1 MGDELKED
9 GYLNV
14 DADSTHIFYH
24 PNLNVILVFTK
35 TGDVKVIDVNSGVI
49 LQSCPLAAD
58 GEKISGRY
66 LPKQDKILLWNERNL
81 GIRGDYNGV
90 LLLDTILQTPVKQS
104 DDIVRLELL
113 YSEAMLFLQC
123 IQSLEEN
130 GLENTADVSNELMK
144 KIMEAQLHAKKGI
157 KAQKWNIICLELPHS
172 SLKMVANNVLYQLKR
187 LDRHI
192 PALAIASAINERLTD
207 LLIGSRLLDSLTG
220 GNAQRSLMF
229 SEAARRQTFEQ
240 WPHMDYKWAL
250 PDQMAQA
257 GFYHQP
263 GESGDDRA
271 MCFTCSVCLVCWEKT
286 DEPWSEHER
295 HSPTCPFVKGEYT
308 QNVPLS
314 VTYATSPAIAT
325 NGFSIVSRGDDR
337 NLMCTG
343 CVGGEVTV
351 WNIERNLKKILTFRV
366 GTEENLLKA
375 HSVYVLQKFAKI
387 DMELNAIGTYYATNV
402 VVPPPSVPS
411 SSGTLMID
419 NFPKKKPPGMRNKMI
434 GTKICCGIVAKG
446 SEMSASDARGTEM
459 AMNIENQAKSS
470 EYGIEIPS
478 NCMELDENEEDDE
491 ELFLVIYDIVDGNRE
506 TMSSGDKA
514 PPEEPIILDTLQTH
528 GQGQDGGAMKKSS
541 LKSIELPERSDE
553 DAVKMFTDMATADD
567 LDNIPEGKDKID
579 PMEDDFFLETS
590 LLPANYKSKITVNG
604 TIDFGASPPAKS
616 IVKMPTKSHKDDINC
631 VPIQCISLKSLA
643 SDSYRIAD
651 IIPSH
656 DEKFLLVVLRQ
667 QMTREI
673 PKNPDKI
680 ITPDTEAPTSD
691 VGECEKMEIGEEDT
705 VGKEGDDKSQN
716 FCQVENMTQLILFKI
731 QEDGFLNETPHCV
744 RHLFEDATP
753 LEICMLP
760 GYEMERKASS
770 QETKDGVF
778 VMTCMDGTL
787 KLLALSTLRTIS
799 EASIDGVKFIS
810 ATYCK
815 SLERMCGCT
824 EKGSLHFYSF
834 YDMEADSGD
843 EHEEHNT
850 TFIVSD
856 SSLSDDSVVSDVSG
870 VTHKRTASSG
880 STAPSTSTAGYSASH
895 QSDSSTNLIAHKSEL
910 SVNDLKL
917 AYALTEFD
925 EMLTPYT
932 AEVPVC
938 WSELV
943 QAQKVR
949 RHPQHLK
956 PGDDTHLT
964 KTWRLH
970 NDATTWDEHLIE
982 LCLPKQA
989 SLGHIDFKFNL
1000 YQQCSNPPAIQ
1011 ITLLKQFSSGFGYRM
1026 KAPATNVG
1034 NAPVDENIEFNL
1046 NSSENPVLSVEY
1058 LQTHNAEILAG
1069 PIELSSCMDLS
1080 EQSGTVTLTSP
1091 KLFRTK
1097 GRNYLIH
1104 IKTMNDPSKDSQGK
1118 TRVPVRKKGILRYLS
1133 FANHE
1138 TRCKSKKVPN
1148 ETSYSF
1154 SQEKSSKKSDK
1165 NSFYIGCDWLHEISI
1180 TVRSTNPMCRMVS
1193 ERSQR
1198 SAMLESNGFLVNLL
1212 KTACDPTVAMT
1223 QNISLDIILWIVSIR
1238 MARYRSPR
1246 NTESTFPDVH
1256 SLQKDCIKIM
1266 EMHLSEFIKSC
1277 ILYGNRSVAHK
1288 CVKIILVALEGA
1300 HNMKYKKAPNSSFEE
1315 ALKNG
1320 ILECFPHITSIK
1332 YAGALRWFTLMIC
1345 GTSNLESYNSIASE
1359 CLRLLLSVSKEMSN
1373 RFNAYSSLL
1382 RSRFGLYGMPF
1393 ELELFDA
1400 DLPTSAKYAALP
1412 TTFASIVKS
1421 ATSQNPSQGV
1431 DLKNFFTSDGSELK
1445 MLPFH
1450 MRKRGIGNQLKGLL
1464 EVETLHYTCIAASE
1478 ATRLENMDSISAA
1491 QATFETPTV
1500 SNSVEQ
1506 IPNDTSKSKEAN
1518 GAKLENGIDES
1529 LVVVKNN
1536 LVDKIFYSALKKH
1549 KVKEPTQKMYADVMA
1564 SVSGVQSKDQT
1575 IDPLKS
1581 MKDMKR
1587 LVKILKIDM
1596 GSDFG
1601 GMDVEADSQYPDT
1614 RTKIKALGEKMQ
1626 QYMDETEESSNILPW
1641 HKLLSLPPKQ
1651 MIVIDRMHSGARR
1664 YVILDFGM
1672 PIMLTDLVIPAC
1684 EDLASLFIDIWCFE
1698 EESDSIRLAVSADIG
1713 SKTLVLSD
1721 LQPPPVFRY
1730 MKITITGR
1738 YGMSATRC
1746 KIPIGT
1752 FFGHAIVME
1761 SESYADP
1768 LSKYLKTKTS
1778 NLPAQLKILHSLFED
1793 VHCRYSLAS
1802 SKLMELLDPLLSS
1815 DASNM
1820 SHMQAYLYRMKES
1833 DDSLADHSKIINIYD
1848 DCISFQHQL
1857 NVIKNVIAR
1866 LEGALEENPTN
1877 PRDAPRL
1884 TMGDI
1889 CTDKLRVLSECL
1901 IEALLH
1907 FVVEFGTLNTS
1918 AMAVAF
1924 NQNACETIFNNLVI
1938 CSDTHMQLATCSFL
1952 VKMCCFEPWWGDF
1965 IANIFTVWYSSQNSK
1980 IFPQDRVFFLLT
1992 YLGRKSITMGSCRVT
2007 VIDAVLKTL
2016 AKFLAPLSTNYRMEF
2031 SAEDQEQDGRND
2043 FCHWASTD
2051 LQLIGWLLLFLS
2063 VCLDDCGD
2071 KKDQSSARWD
2081 FMSSEVDM
2089 SRAKSQGSSSTRLFT
2104 RSFKKRLY
2112 QNKIPCC
2119 TYSNDS
2125 QFSIASMTSMAQ
2137 SPFAMHGQLMP
2148 TFDVPQKQDST
2159 YKDIFLKKTMQGKT
2173 FPAYLIDASA
2183 KVKFK
2188 MSKAT
2193 TTAAAAASSSAP
2205 ASSTSSASQSAATPT
2220 PVTTPLPPVVTKES
2234 LVDGNESPFE
2244 RALRAIKPQNTII
2257 VIRGLIGL
2265 ILGMDFT
2272 CNMDLF
2278 LLACKI
2284 IARLVSSCRSTI
2296 QLSKII
2302 TAAQLQQLIRIA
2314 VWEDQQQPW
2323 AIHAITCLL
2332 QDILET
2338 DRNFKCD
2345 LEEGFSGGAQPM
2357 DLGTV
2362 DSGSMDDSSL
2372 DYVVDNEVMQ
2382 CVLAKIETMQQ
2393 QTSTANKDISY
2404 ADALKTKL
2412 PSLMECEDAE
2422 MEDLLD
2428 DIFDHGKNMMARKD
2442 NTSQNRT
2449 VFAVSYRSFFS
2460 RSVSC
2465 AMDARLEYGLESNIE
2480 ITLRRLS
2487 MAASLNLF
2495 ANWPPVAAD
2504 GELFESNVDLPA
2516 WPEHIVQAWSCP
2528 EYSQGYPTHIMLIL
2542 VFDNIFSDFHESWL
2556 NLEQILQMW
2565 LTLNGELGDKTP
2577 TGNFM
2582 AMEAPRIPFGRNAIQ
2597 GLLSALSWH
2606 PNIKLRAW
2614 CLGFQCLALACN
2626 TNNFDWL
2633 NAEYTLE
2640 DLTQTQYN
2648 RMGTF
2653 IVNNQNFEKMLL
2665 RFFSGSDMCS
2675 SVFDVSRCS
2684 GPTACK
2690 LLHELFKRLEVQTEK
2705 CNTKRKLKE
2714 TLLMVLQSLIQPN
2727 GAIANQQGPID
2738 AQNQLIK
2745 ELTSYQYEKTDL
2757 GIAMSIIESVSHLV
2771 YNNISNA
2778 ERMYCQKSMDNS
2790 KNYNTFGS
2798 IFATV
2803 LGPEN
2808 TAKAKTVS
2816 DNSLLVNLLKL
2827 STILVQTVLP
2837 RDGDESSGGSEPL
2850 SESFESQTDEI
2861 KAEQQ
2866 NNEQNRVKVP
2876 CVADTVL
2883 QHYPTMTRLLG
2894 SLSHCS
2900 SSSFAL
2906 LAASAMYSSV
2916 NPLDTNSAFGEP
2928 QTVADAVFQLL
2939 MLLSKK
2945 ASLPVLVVKPIY
2957 LFLNTTFHQ
2966 RALPKLQLS
2975 EPFLWF
2981 ILRVL
2986 DSPATVSIFT
2996 EMGGIKVLC
3005 HSLVRS
3011 NRTMINMQ
3019 PGLVSM
3025 IMQHLTPNI
3034 APSSSAAASVSN
3046 GTKKSSQA
3054 VKSVDGLINFAP
3066 FCSISSD
3073 ISTAQQADVLIQIP
3087 TPSHRR
3093 ARTAAWNYM
3102 FYPNESYV
3110 DLTITFPTAVL
3121 LYEIQLQ
3128 PHLLSLASCPYA
3140 VAVEITRDN
3149 AMPPIPI
3156 SQPMPTVGL
3165 TCIRLK
3171 LNQPEIATS
3180 IVLRLYRPR
3189 DSSNIGLTQ
3198 ISIYG
3203 TTTFSDASK
3212 AAMVG
3217 DQLMDEE
3224 NLAKSSLGWL
3234 RVLAR
3239 CFSVATYKN
3248 DETISNAVISAAANF
3263 PDFLEACC
3271 SLLNVAPQTSTIAL
3285 QNLETVLLK
3294 LGLFSKELG
3303 LRLINI
3309 LLKNTVPQCLKLCND
3324 SVSDLLYDLCV
3335 HEDDFTRDRVEAMVM
3350 WVQTLYDSIYEN
3362 LVHPTNPYSGFIKC
3376 LASILW
3382 TVHTRQ
3388 LAANLEALITKELF
3402 QSVYKWTLILDNGEP
3417 LKKAFDAMLCS
3428 ICCIRPEMFP
3438 LLLRRMNVLVPN
3450 LSTDLGACISDDRK
3464 DTGMTTDDTKQEES
3478 DTAEWY
3484 SHLMIEDISEL
3495 NLTKSQ
3501 LSTIAM
3507 ACQSTLAIHQ
3517 LLDSG
3522 LPRLLTSVILE
3533 FCHKISNIAAA
3544 AEEPADPTMAETTCL
3559 TDSAKVES
3567 TKMMDQ
3573 SRGKKYPMVSV
3584 ATCAEILNFFS
3595 EVCTEGSMRD
3605 WLGSYEGSVFW
3616 KPLLDILCNIRPLNA
3631 DGQIETN
3638 YSYLEDS
3645 MIKFLSKV
3653 TACHPKNQETLTV
3666 ILISVIR
3673 KPASAK
3679 TLKQSISGFTRRLV
3693 LQLLLESERILVS
3706 VHSDMSLHR
3715 REQSNAFISNHPSRR
3730 PNAHNLLF
3738 LMSTHTKCQEIL
3750 ESCIT
3755 VFSNILPNTQSGGD
3769 SKGSSAE
3776 QITPSTSHITVSGN
3790 GSASS
3795 NGGTS
3800 TGGQNSSSSGK
3811 YSSSKNDLFEMAL
3824 GQGLEVLSV
3833 AAGVTAKDKRLKDV
3847 RNQAAALKAKEL
3859 LPLLRLRNEE
3869 SMSTNQM
3876 TNCAQLMHASCPG
3889 VILTSDT
3896 TVSQILAML
3905 HSSGVSLSTPCISLN
3920 LVQGRKQ
3927 PDDISDDT
3935 LIKAS
3940 DFEPLPSPLQIFSSH
3955 GGLSLLAHYLPTVY
3969 PDTPKSNA
3977 VHQEKDKSPPAS
3989 EWVKVEANDDIY
4001 EDLDDGMAE
4010 QGSKLPAISSVPQH
4024 SLSAFGLFLRLPP
4037 YSDVL
4042 LRDKTRAQCLLRL
4055 VLGVTGDGEGNEIYS
4070 LSLASTLPTLPF
4082 EVFRQLLDSSPL
4094 TTDDGVLLRRMVIEV
4109 GAINL
4114 VLNCLS
4120 IFTHHTQHIV
4130 PNVVEAAV
4138 ASVVLPPSDVPLPAQ
4153 KASTPTGNAIG
4164 GEESLT
4170 SDDKSHVYWAKGTG
4184 FGTGSTQ
4191 QSWDVEQ
4198 ALLRQKNEEEH
4209 VTVLLQALSSYINPG
4224 DKFPQSSSDDPG
4236 AYHEVCEDTPE
4247 LPSIFFE
4254 LLQQSCL
4261 IPALCSYLGNDSVL
4275 DITRHIPLYR
4285 AILQLLRAIALSNQL
4300 VLLLQPQQNES
4311 GSTISIATLL
4321 SNMKSCVDTYA
4332 SRLKFNKKS
4341 NSKGRVFMSCVD
4353 EGDDE
4358 GLALLIPDI
4367 QDTTFL
4373 VLRATNADKHPTTA
4387 DDAGTIDRP
4396 ISRSLEQRYMEI
4408 MKKLQFDTYEMISE
4422 TENGYRFVVSYHFES
4437 NMRMSGDRYHPI
4449 RVKRLAQETVTL
4461 STSLPLSYSSSV
4473 FVRCDT
4479 DRLDVMKVLITG
4491 PADTPYANGC
4501 FEFDVFFPPDYP
4513 NSPMMI
4519 NLETTG
4525 RHTVRFNPNL
4535 YNDGKVCLSV
4545 LNTWHGRPE
4554 EKWNAQT
4561 SSFLQVL
4568 VSIQSLILVPEPYF
4582 NEPGFE
4588 RSRGT
4593 PSGTHSSREYNS
4605 NIYQACVRWAMLEQ
4619 IKNPNPCFKEVIHTH
4634 FWLKRNEICTQIEKW
4649 IEELSKPQYSER
4661 NGRNISFNSMVL
4673 RRQYRHLRE
4682 ELANLPTP
4690 EGLEDLECP
4699 FLATVPTSPKA
4710 SECGTQ
4716 TSSGGSSGCPCPSSG
4731 GGNTSPTP
4739 SQLPPLQA
4747 MDTAVSSDGTTISD
4761 LMDEDEN
4768 PGLG

>member
-1 MGDELKED
+1 MGDEQWLKED

-14 DADSTHIFYH
+14 DTDSTHIIYH
-24 PNLNVILVFTK
+24 PHLNVILVFTK
-35 TGDVKVIDVNSGVI
+35 AGDVKVIDVNSGVI
-49 LQSCPLAAD
+49 LQSCPLADD
-58 GEKISGRY
+58 GSKISGRY
-66 LPKQDKILLWNERNL
+66 LPRQDKILLWNERNIGL
-81 GIRGDYNGV
+81 RGDYNGV
-90 LLLDTILQTPVKQS
+90 MLLDTILQTPVKQS
-104 DDIVRLELL
+104 DDIVKIELL
-113 YSEAMLFLQC
+113 YSEAVLFLQC
-123 IQSLEEN
+123 IQNLEEN

-192 PALAIASAINERLTD
+192 PALAIASAVNERLTD

-220 GNAQRSLMF
+220 GNAQRCLMF

-337 NLMCTG
+337 NIMCTG
-343 CVGGEVTV
+343 DVSGELSV
-351 WNIERNLKKILTFRV
+351 WNIERNLKKILTFRMS
-366 GTEENLLKA
+366 TDESLIKS
-375 HSVYVLQKFAKI
+375 HSAYVLQKFSKI
-387 DMELNAIGTYYATNV
+387 TTELNAIGTFYATDQCGS
-402 VVPPPSVPS
+402 SVACGS
-411 SSGTLMID
+411 MMID
-419 NFPKKKPPGMRNKMI
+419 DNSTKKLPLGGRHKVI
-434 GTKICCGIVAKG
+434 GTKICCGVV
-446 SEMSASDARGTEM
+446 ARGTEISGNDAKCTEM

-478 NCMELDENEEDDE
+478 NCMELDENDEDDE
-491 ELFLVIYDIVDGNRE
+491 ELFLVLYDILDSSRE
-506 TMSSGDKA
+506 KPHEKLPP
-514 PPEEPIILDTLQTH
+514 PPEEPIILDSMQSD
-528 GQGQDGGAMKKSS
+528 QNEGATKKSS
-541 LKSIELPERSDE
+541 LKSIELPERSDG
-553 DAVKMFTDMATADD
+553 DSVKMYTDLSTGDD
-567 LDNIPEGKDKID
+567 LDNIPENKNKID
-579 PMEDDFFLETS
+579 PMEEEFLLEPS
-590 LLPANYKSKITVNG
+590 IFPDKFKVKSTGNG
-604 TIDFGASPPAKS
+604 TIDFGASPPAKNP
-616 IVKMPTKSHKDDINC
+616 IKIPPKSHKDEINC
-631 VPIQCISLKSLA
+631 VPVQCISLKSLA
-643 SDSYRIAD
+643 SDSYRISD

-656 DEKFLLVVLRQ
+656 DEKYLLVVLRQ
-667 QMTREI
+667 QMSRDS
-673 PKNPDKI
+673 PKETLIENEPVD
-680 ITPDTEAPTSD
+680 
-691 VGECEKMEIGEEDT
+691 EKMEIAEEDLPKSSSA
-705 VGKEGDDKSQN
+705 GKTQN
-716 FCQVENMTQLILFKI
+716 FCEVENMTQLILFKI
-731 QEDGFLNETPHCV
+731 QEDGLLNETPHCV

-760 GYEMERKASS
+760 GYETDRKTNS

-787 KLLALSTLRTIS
+787 RLLALSTLRTIS

-843 EHEEHNT
+843 EHDEHNT

-856 SSLSDDSVVSDVSG
+856 SSLSDVSVVSDISG
-870 VTHKRTASSG
+870 VTHAKKTTSSD
-880 STAPSTSTAGYSASH
+880 SNTLPSTSTGYSASH
-895 QSDSSTNLIAHKSEL
+895 PPSDSGTNLIAHKSEL
-910 SVNDLKL
+910 TVNDLKL

-964 KTWRLH
+964 RTWRLH

-982 LCLPKQA
+982 LCLPKQS

-1026 KAPATNVG
+1026 KAPPANVG

-1058 LQTHNAEILAG
+1058 LQSHNAEILAG

-1080 EQSGTVTLTSP
+1080 EQSGTVILTSP

-1118 TRVPVRKKGILRYLS
+1118 TRVPVKKKGILRYLS
-1133 FANHE
+1133 FQNHE
-1138 TRCKSKKVPN
+1138 TRSKSKKSSN
-1148 ETSYSF
+1148 ENFTF
-1154 SQEKSSKKSDK
+1154 VQDKSSKKSDK

-1180 TVRSTNPMCRMVS
+1180 TVRSTNPMCRMVN

-1198 SAMLESNGFLVNLL
+1198 SGMLESNGFLMNLL
-1212 KTACDPTVAMT
+1212 KMGCDSSQPMT
-1223 QNISLDIILWIVSIR
+1223 QNISLDIIMWIVSVR
-1238 MARYRSPR
+1238 MARYRAPR

-1256 SLQKDCIKIM
+1256 SLQKDCIRIM
-1266 EMHLSEFIKSC
+1266 EMHLGEFIKNC

-1288 CVKIILVALEGA
+1288 CVKIVLVTLEGA
-1300 HNMKYKKAPNSSFEE
+1300 HNMKHKKTPNSSFEE

-1320 ILECFPHITSIK
+1320 ILECFPHITNIK
-1332 YAGALRWFTLMIC
+1332 YAGSLRWFTLMIC
-1345 GTSNLESYNSIASE
+1345 GTSNTESYNSIASE
-1359 CLRLLLSVSKEMSN
+1359 CLRLMLNVAKEMSN
-1373 RFNAYSSLL
+1373 RFNAYTSLL

-1412 TTFASIVKS
+1412 TTFANIIKS
-1421 ATSQNPSQGV
+1421 ATSQNASQGM

-1464 EVETLHYTCIAASE
+1464 EVEPLHYTCIAASE
-1478 ATRLENMDSISAA
+1478 ATRLENMDSMSAA

-1500 SNSVEQ
+1500 NNVDQ
-1506 IPNDTSKSKEAN
+1506 MPNDTAGKSKEAN
-1518 GAKLENGIDES
+1518 GAKQENGIDES
-1529 LVVVKNN
+1529 LMTVKNN
-1536 LVDKIFYSALKKH
+1536 FVDKIFYSALKKH
-1549 KVKEPTQKMYADVMA
+1549 KNKEQTQKMYADVVMA
-1564 SVSGVQSKDQT
+1564 ASASGGQSKEQNLT
-1575 IDPLKS
+1575 SVKN
-1581 MKDMKR
+1581 MKR

-1596 GSDFG
+1596 GTDLG
-1601 GMDVEADSQYPDT
+1601 GMDVEVDAEYLDGRSKVKT
-1614 RTKIKALGEKMQ
+1614 LNEKMQ
-1626 QYMDETEESSNILPW
+1626 QYMDETEEGNGSSMLPW

-1664 YVILDFGM
+1664 YVVLDFGM

-1684 EDLASLFIDIWCFE
+1684 EDLVSLFIDIWCFE
-1698 EESDSIRLAVSADIG
+1698 EESDSIRLAVSSDIG

-1752 FFGHAIVME
+1752 FFGHAVVME
-1761 SESYADP
+1761 VDSYADP
-1768 LSKYLKTKTS
+1768 LCKYLKTKTS
-1778 NLPAQLKILHSLFED
+1778 NLPAQLKVLHSLFED

-1815 DASNM
+1815 DSSNM
-1820 SHMQAYLYRMKES
+1820 SHMQAYLYRVKEC
-1833 DDSLADHSKIINIYD
+1833 DDSLADHTKIINIYD

-1857 NVIKNVIAR
+1857 NVIRNVIAR
-1866 LEGALEENPTN
+1866 LEGALEENPIH
-1877 PRDAPRL
+1877 PKDAPRM
-1884 TMGDI
+1884 TMSEV
-1889 CTDKLRVLSECL
+1889 CTDKLRVLQECL

-1907 FVVEFGTLNTS
+1907 FVIEFGTLNAN

-1924 NQNACETIFNNLVI
+1924 NQNACEIIFNNIVI
-1938 CSDTHMQLATCSFL
+1938 ASDTHMQLATCSFL

-2007 VIDAVLKTL
+2007 VIDAILKTL
-2016 AKFLAPLSTNYRMEF
+2016 AKFLAPLSNNYRMEY
-2031 SAEDQEQDGRND
+2031 AADEEHDERND

-2063 VCLDDCGD
+2063 VCLDDCGE

-2089 SRAKSQGSSSTRLFT
+2089 SRAKNQGSGNTRLFT
-2104 RSFKKRLY
+2104 RSFKKRFY
-2112 QNKIPCC
+2112 QNKIPSSSYN
-2119 TYSNDS
+2119 TDS
-2125 QFSIASMTSMAQ
+2125 QFAICPNAFLMQGQAMQ
-2137 SPFAMHGQLMP
+2137 S
-2148 TFDVPQKQDST
+2148 FDALQKQSDT
-2159 YKDIFLKKTMQGKT
+2159 LKDFFLKKSISGKS
-2173 FPAYLIDASA
+2173 FPAYLIDGSS

-2193 TTAAAAASSSAP
+2193 TTASSSAP
-2205 ASSTSSASQSAATPT
+2205 TTSATTSNQGSTTPIGSS
-2220 PVTTPLPPVVTKES
+2220 TPLPPIVPKDNLIDT
-2234 LVDGNESPFE
+2234 NESPFE

-2302 TAAQLQQLIRIA
+2302 TPAQLQQLIRIA

-2345 LEEGFSGGAQPM
+2345 LDDGFNSVQPM
-2357 DLGTV
+2357 ELSNTDAAA
-2362 DSGSMDDSSL
+2362 SMDDSL
-2372 DYVVDNEVMQ
+2372 DYVVDNDVMQ
-2382 CVLAKIETMQQ
+2382 CVLEKITTLQNSTVAKD
-2393 QTSTANKDISY
+2393 APY

-2428 DIFDHGKNMMARKD
+2428 DIFDNAKSVTYKKD
-2442 NTSQNRT
+2442 NTTQSRT
-2449 VFAVSYRSFFS
+2449 VFTVNYRSFFS
-2460 RSVSC
+2460 RTVSC
-2465 AMDARLEYGLESNIE
+2465 VMDARLEYGLESNIE
-2480 ITLRRLS
+2480 IALRRLS
-2487 MAASLNLF
+2487 MATSLNLF
-2495 ANWPPVAAD
+2495 ANWPPVVPD
-2504 GELFESNVDLPA
+2504 GEIYEATVDLPP
-2516 WPEHIVQAWSCP
+2516 WPEHIVQAWSCA
-2528 EYSQGYPTHIMLIL
+2528 EYTQGYPTHVMLIL

-2556 NLEQILQMW
+2556 NLEQVLQMW

-2582 AMEAPRIPFGRNAIQ
+2582 PMESPRIPFGRNAIQ

-2626 TNNFDWL
+2626 TSNFDWL
-2633 NAEYTLE
+2633 NAEYNATE
-2640 DLTQTQYN
+2640 DLNQNHYT
-2648 RMGTF
+2648 RMGPF

-2665 RFFSGSDMCS
+2665 RFFSGTDMCS

-2705 CNTKRKLKE
+2705 CNTKKKLKE
-2714 TLLMVLQSLIQPN
+2714 TLLRVLQSLIQPN

-2745 ELTSYQYEKTDL
+2745 ELISYQYEKTDL
-2757 GIAMSIIESVSHLV
+2757 GIAMSIIESVSFLV

-2778 ERMYCQKSMDNS
+2778 EKMYCQKSTDNN
-2790 KNYNTFGS
+2790 KNYNAFS
-2798 IFATV
+2798 NLFNTV
-2803 LGPEN
+2803 LCPEN
-2808 TAKAKTVS
+2808 TSKTKTVS

-2827 STILVQTVLP
+2827 STILVQTALP
-2837 RDGDESSGGSEPL
+2837 REGEDASTSGENL

-2866 NNEQNRVKVP
+2866 NSEQQQPARPKVA

-2906 LAASAMYSSV
+2906 LAASAMYSSSSA
-2916 NPLDTNSAFGEP
+2916 LDTNSAFGEP

-2945 ASLPVLVVKPIY
+2945 ASQPVLVVRPIY
-2957 LFLNTTFHQ
+2957 LFLNTTFRQ
-2966 RALPKLQLS
+2966 ALPKLHLS

-2986 DSPATVSIFT
+2986 DSVATVSIFT

-3034 APSSSAAASVSN
+3034 PTVTSTSSNAN

-3054 VKSVDGLINFAP
+3054 SVKTIDGLINFAP

-3110 DLTITFPTAVL
+3110 DLTINFPTAVL

-3149 AMPPIPI
+3149 SMPPIPI

-3198 ISIYG
+3198 IAIYG
-3203 TTTFSDASK
+3203 TTTFNDINKVA
-3212 AAMVG
+3212 
-3217 DQLMDEE
+3217 DHLMDEE
-3224 NLAKSSLGWL
+3224 NQAKSSLGWL

-3239 CFSVATYKN
+3239 CFSVATFKTEGN
-3248 DETISNAVISAAANF
+3248 IANAVISAAASY

-3294 LGLFSKELG
+3294 LGLFNRELG
-3303 LRLINI
+3303 LKLINI

-3324 SVSDLLYDLCV
+3324 SVSDLLYDLCT
-3335 HEDDFTRDRVEAMVM
+3335 HQDDFTRDRVEAMVN

-3362 LVHPTNPYSGFIKC
+3362 LIHPTNPYSGFIKC

-3382 TVHTRQ
+3382 TVHTKQ
-3388 LAANLEALITKELF
+3388 LAQNLEVLITKELF
-3402 QSVYKWTLILDNGEP
+3402 QSIYKWTLILDTGEP

-3438 LLLRRMNVLVPN
+3438 FLLRRMNVLVPN
-3450 LSTDLGACISDDRK
+3450 LSTGLEACISDDRK
-3464 DTGMTTDDTKQEES
+3464 DTGMTDDTKQEES

-3484 SHLMIEDISEL
+3484 SHLVIEDISEL

-3501 LSTIAM
+3501 LSTVAL
-3507 ACQSTLAIHQ
+3507 ACQSTVAIHQ

-3533 FCHKISNIAAA
+3533 FCHKISSLSIASQNAQEA
-3544 AEEPADPTMAETTCL
+3544 SSSCL
-3559 TDSAKVES
+3559 TDSAKVEGAKMDS
-3567 TKMMDQ
+3567 RTK
-3573 SRGKKYPMVSV
+3573 RYPMVNVS
-3584 ATCAEILNFFS
+3584 TCADILNFFS

-3616 KPLLDILCNIRPLNA
+3616 KPLLDILCNISPLNSE
-3631 DGQIETN
+3631 GHIETN
-3638 YSYLEDS
+3638 FSYLEDS

-3653 TACHPKNQETLTV
+3653 TACHPKNQDTLTV
-3666 ILISVIR
+3666 ILISVIK
-3673 KPASAK
+3673 KPTGGK
-3679 TLKQSISGFTRRLV
+3679 CLKQSISGFTRRLV

-3715 REQSNAFISNHPSRR
+3715 RETGNVLISSHPSRR

-3738 LMSTHTKCQEIL
+3738 LMSTHTRCQEIL

-3755 VFSNILPNTQSGGD
+3755 VFSNMLPNSQCGDAPAPPKPPEREQQASTSGASHMVVTANGTAASITSSTQS
-3769 SKGSSAE
+3769 S
-3776 QITPSTSHITVSGN
+3776 
-3790 GSASS
+3790 SS
-3795 NGGTS
+3795 NG
-3800 TGGQNSSSSGK
+3800 K
-3811 YSSSKNDLFEMAL
+3811 YSCTNDLFEMAL

-3847 RNQAAALKAKEL
+3847 KNQAAAMKAKEL
-3859 LPLLRLRNEE
+3859 LPLLRLRNDDNI
-3869 SMSTNQM
+3869 STSQMS
-3876 TNCAQLMHASCPG
+3876 NCAQLMHPACPG

-3905 HSSGVSLSTPCISLN
+3905 HSSGMSLSTPCISLT

-3969 PDTPKSNA
+3969 PDSPKSNG
-3977 VHQEKDKSPPAS
+3977 VHSEKDKSPPAS

-4094 TTDDGVLLRRMVIEV
+4094 TTDDGVILRRMVIEV
-4109 GAINL
+4109 GAINF

-4120 IFTHHTQHIV
+4120 IFTHHQQQSEKETPITTIFATV
-4130 PNVVEAAV
+4130 P
-4138 ASVVLPPSDVPLPAQ
+4138 DAQ
-4153 KASTPTGNAIG
+4153 SMTCHPKAPTPTGNALG
-4164 GEESLT
+4164 VDESMT

-4209 VTVLLQALSSYINPG
+4209 VTVLLQVLSSYINPG
-4224 DKFPQSSSDDPG
+4224 DKIPAGVGDEAS
-4236 AYHEVCEDTPE
+4236 YHEVTDITSE
-4247 LPSIFFE
+4247 LPPIFND

-4261 IPALCSYLGNDSVL
+4261 IPALCSYLRNDSVL

-4300 VLLLQPQQNES
+4300 VSLLQPQQSDNENTS
-4311 GSTISIATLL
+4311 ISALL

-4341 NSKGRVFMSCVD
+4341 GAKGRVFVSCVD

-4373 VLRATNADKHPTTA
+4373 VLRATNADKMPISA
-4387 DDAGTIDRP
+4387 DESQDIDRP
-4396 ISRSLEQRYMEI
+4396 ISRSIEQRYMEI
-4408 MKKLQFDTYEMISE
+4408 MKKLQFDTFEMITE

-4473 FVRCDT
+4473 FVRCDS

-4690 EGLEDLECP
+4690 EGLEDLERP
-4699 FLATVPTSPKA
+4699 FNASVPSPKA
-4710 SECGTQ
+4710 SESGGT
-4716 TSSGGSSGCPCPSSG
+4716 SGGSAGGSGTGSGCATSSA
-4731 GGNTSPTP
+4731 SPTHAPPP
-4739 SQLPPLQA
+4739 SLQA
-4747 MDTAVSSDGTTISD
+4747 METAMSSDTTSLSD

>member
-1 MGDELKED
+1 MGDDQWLKED

-14 DADSTHIFYH
+14 DTESTHIIYH
-24 PNLNVILVFTK
+24 PHLNVILVFTK
-35 TGDVKVIDVNSGVI
+35 TGEVKVIDVNSGVI
-49 LQSCPLAAD
+49 LQSCSLAD
-58 GEKISGRY
+58 SDRVSGRY
-66 LPKQDKILLWNERNL
+66 LPKQDKVLLWNEQNI

-104 DDIVRLELL
+104 DDIVRIELL
-113 YSEAMLFLQC
+113 YSEAVLFLQC

-172 SLKMVANNVLYQLKR
+172 SLKMVASNVLYQLKR

-220 GNAQRSLMF
+220 GNAQRCLMF

-314 VTYATSPAIAT
+314 VTYATSPAITT

-337 NLMCTG
+337 NIICT
-343 CVGGEVTV
+343 GEVTGEVSV
-351 WNIERNLKKILTFRV
+351 WNIERNLKKIHSFRV
-366 GTEENLLKA
+366 SNEENLIKS
-375 HSVYVLQKFAKI
+375 HSVYVLQKFSKI
-387 DMELNAIGTYYATNV
+387 DIELNAIGTYYAV
-402 VVPPPSVPS
+402 DLSSVACG
-411 SSGTLMID
+411 SGSVMID
-419 NFPKKKPPGMRNKMI
+419 DPVAKKVPLGGRHKMI

-446 SEMSASDARGTEM
+446 SELSGSDVRGAEM

-478 NCMELDENEEDDE
+478 NCMELDESEEDDE
-491 ELFLVIYDIVDGNRE
+491 ELFLILYDILD
-506 TMSSGDKA
+506 SDKEA
-514 PPEEPIILDTLQTH
+514 MCDKPPPEEPIILDAIQ
-528 GQGQDGGAMKKSS
+528 QGQDGGATKKSS
-541 LKSIELPERSDE
+541 LKSIELPDRSDGE
-553 DAVKMFTDMATADD
+553 GLKMFPVMSAGDD
-567 LDNIPEGKDKID
+567 LDNIPEDKGKTTDQIL
-579 PMEDDFFLETS
+579 EEDFFLETAF
-590 LLPANYKSKITVNG
+590 LPGKFKVKTTGNG
-604 TIDFGASPPAKS
+604 TIDFGASPPVKS
-616 IVKMPTKSHKDDINC
+616 SVKLPTKSHKDDINC

-643 SDSYRIAD
+643 SDSYRITD

-656 DEKFLLVVLRQ
+656 DEKYLLVVLRQ
-667 QMTREI
+667 QMTRNS
-673 PKNPDKI
+673 PKDDDI
-680 ITPDTEAPTSD
+680 IEEPLEVD
-691 VGECEKMEIGEEDT
+691 ECEKMEIGDEDVT
-705 VGKEGDDKSQN
+705 PKGKTQN

-760 GYEMERKASS
+760 GYETERKANA
-770 QETKDGVF
+770 QETKEGVF
-778 VMTCMDGTL
+778 VMTCIDGTL
-787 KLLALSTLRTIS
+787 KLIALSTLRTIS
-799 EASIDGVKFIS
+799 EASIDGVKFVS

-843 EHEEHNT
+843 EHDEHNT
-850 TFIVSD
+850 TFIISD

-870 VTHKRTASSG
+870 VTHTKKTGSSD

-895 QSDSSTNLIAHKSEL
+895 QTDASTNLIAHKSDL
-910 SVNDLKL
+910 TMNDLKL

-1026 KAPATNVG
+1026 KAPSTNVG

-1118 TRVPVRKKGILRYLS
+1118 TR
-1133 FANHE
+1133 
-1138 TRCKSKKVPN
+1138 
-1148 ETSYSF
+1148 
-1154 SQEKSSKKSDK
+1154 
-1165 NSFYIGCDWLHEISI
+1165 GCDWLHEISI

-1212 KTACDPTVAMT
+1212 KMACDSSAPMT

-1266 EMHLSEFIKSC
+1266 EMHLSDFIKNC

-1288 CVKIILVALEGA
+1288 CVKIILVTLEGA
-1300 HNMKYKKAPNSSFEE
+1300 HNMKYKKAPNSTFEE

-1320 ILECFPHITSIK
+1320 ILKCFPHLTNIK
-1332 YAGALRWFTLMIC
+1332 YAGSLRWFTLMIC
-1345 GTSNLESYNSIASE
+1345 GTSNLESYDFIANE
-1359 CLRLLLSVSKEMSN
+1359 CLRLLLSVAKEMSN
-1373 RFNAYSSLL
+1373 RFNPYSSLL

-1400 DLPTSAKYAALP
+1400 DLPTSAKYASLP
-1412 TTFASIVKS
+1412 TTFASIIKS
-1421 ATSQNPSQGV
+1421 ATSQGSSQGGM
-1431 DLKNFFTSDGSELK
+1431 DLKNFFANDGSELK

-1464 EVETLHYTCIAASE
+1464 EVEPLHYVCVSASE

-1500 SNSVEQ
+1500 NNVEQ
-1506 IPNDTSKSKEAN
+1506 MPNDTSKSKEAN
-1518 GAKLENGIDES
+1518 GAKQENGIDDAMM
-1529 LVVVKNN
+1529 VVKNN
-1536 LVDKIFYSALKKH
+1536 FVDKIFYSALKKH
-1549 KVKEPTQKMYADVMA
+1549 KIKESTQKMYADVMA
-1564 SVSGVQSKDQT
+1564 SVSQAKDQ
-1575 IDPLKS
+1575 IMDPLKS
-1581 MKDMKR
+1581 MKDMKK

-1596 GSDFG
+1596 GNDFG
-1601 GMDVEADSQYPDT
+1601 GVDVEMDSQYVDG
-1614 RTKIKALGEKMQ
+1614 RTKMKVLAEKMQ
-1626 QYMDETEESSNILPW
+1626 QYMDETEESNSMLPW

-1664 YVILDFGM
+1664 YVVLDFGM

-1684 EDLASLFIDIWCFE
+1684 EDLVSLFIDIWCFE
-1698 EESDSIRLAVSADIG
+1698 EESDSIRLAVSSDIG

-1768 LSKYLKTKTS
+1768 LSKYLRTKTS

-1802 SKLMELLDPLLSS
+1802 SKLVELLDPLLTS

-1820 SHMQAYLYRMKES
+1820 SHMQAYLYQKKDC

-1857 NVIKNVIAR
+1857 NVIKNVITR
-1866 LEGALEENPTN
+1866 LEGAMEENVVD
-1877 PRDAPRL
+1877 PREAPRL
-1884 TMGDI
+1884 AMSDI

-1907 FVVEFGTLNTS
+1907 FVVEFGTINSS
-1918 AMAVAF
+1918 AISVAF
-1924 NQNACETIFNNLVI
+1924 NQQACETIFNNIVI
-1938 CSDTHMQLATCSFL
+1938 SSDTHMQLATCSFL

-1965 IANIFTVWYSSQNSK
+1965 IANIFTVWYSSQNSR

-2016 AKFLAPLSTNYRMEF
+2016 AKFLAPLSSNFQMEF
-2031 SAEDQEQDGRND
+2031 STEENQEGRND

-2089 SRAKSQGSSSTRLFT
+2089 SRAKSQGSGNTRLFT
-2104 RSFKKRLY
+2104 RSFKKRFY
-2112 QNKIPCC
+2112 QNKIPSSNY
-2119 TYSNDS
+2119 TNDS
-2125 QFSIASMTSMAQ
+2125 LSLAHNTFHMQ
-2137 SPFAMHGQLMP
+2137 GQMMP
-2148 TFDVPQKQDST
+2148 SFNVHDST
-2159 YKDIFLKKTMQGKT
+2159 FKDIFMKKSNQGKT
-2173 FPAYLIDASA
+2173 FPTYLIDASS

-2193 TTAAAAASSSAP
+2193 VAASTSAP
-2205 ASSTSSASQSAATPT
+2205 ASSTSSTSQGATPT
-2220 PVTTPLPPVVTKES
+2220 TPASTPLPPVVIKDS
-2234 LVDGNESPFE
+2234 LLDANESPFE
-2244 RALRAIKPQNTII
+2244 RALRSIKPQNTII

-2302 TAAQLQQLIRIA
+2302 TPAQLQQLIRIA

-2345 LEEGFSGGAQPM
+2345 MEESFSGGTPM
-2357 DLGTV
+2357 ELATV
-2362 DSGSMDDSSL
+2362 DSGSMDDSL
-2372 DYVVDNEVMQ
+2372 DLAVDNDVMQ
-2382 CVLAKIETMQQ
+2382 CVLAKIETMQS
-2393 QTSTANKDISY
+2393 STVNKDAPY

-2428 DIFDHGKNMMARKD
+2428 DIFDHGKNLVGRKD
-2442 NTSQNRT
+2442 GTNQNRSA
-2449 VFAVSYRSFFS
+2449 FAVSYRSFFS

-2480 ITLRRLS
+2480 IALRRLS

-2495 ANWPPVAAD
+2495 ANWPPVPTE
-2504 GELFESNVDLPA
+2504 GELFEATVDLPS
-2516 WPEHIVQAWSCP
+2516 WPDQIIQAWSCP
-2528 EYSQGYPTHIMLIL
+2528 EYTQGYPTQIMLIL

-2556 NLEQILQMW
+2556 NLEQVLQMW

-2633 NAEYTLE
+2633 SAEYTTE
-2640 DLTQTQYN
+2640 DLNQSHYT

-2714 TLLMVLQSLIQPN
+2714 TLLRVLQSLIQPN

-2745 ELTSYQYEKTDL
+2745 ELISYQYEKTDL
-2757 GIAMSIIESVSHLV
+2757 GIAMSIIESVSFLV
-2771 YNNISNA
+2771 YNNISNT
-2778 ERMYCQKSMDNS
+2778 EKMYCQKTTDSS
-2790 KNYNTFGS
+2790 KNYNAFGNL
-2798 IFATV
+2798 FATV

-2808 TAKAKTVS
+2808 TSKTKTVS

-2827 STILVQTVLP
+2827 STILVQTALP
-2837 RDGDESSGGSEPL
+2837 REGDEASGSSDGL

-2866 NNEQNRVKVP
+2866 NNEQNRVKVA

-2945 ASLPVLVVKPIY
+2945 ASQPVLVVKPIY
-2957 LFLNTTFHQ
+2957 LFLNTTFRQ
-2966 RALPKLQLS
+2966 ALPKLQLS

-2986 DSPATVSIFT
+2986 DSPATVAIFT

-3011 NRTMINMQ
+3011 NRAMVNMQ

-3034 APSSSAAASVSN
+3034 APVSNSAGSSN
-3046 GTKKSSQA
+3046 GTKKSTQA
-3054 VKSVDGLINFAP
+3054 NVKSVDGLINFAP

-3149 AMPPIPI
+3149 SMPPIPI

-3203 TTTFSDASK
+3203 TTTFSDINKS
-3212 AAMVG
+3212 AMLG

-3239 CFSVATYKN
+3239 CFSVATFKTEDN
-3248 DETISNAVISAAANF
+3248 ISNAVISAAANF

-3294 LGLFSKELG
+3294 LGLYNKDLG

-3324 SVSDLLYDLCV
+3324 SVSDLLFDLCV
-3335 HEDDFTRDRVEAMVM
+3335 HEDEFTRDRVEAMVN

-3382 TVHTRQ
+3382 TVHTKQ
-3388 LAANLEALITKELF
+3388 LAPNLEGLITKELF
-3402 QSVYKWTLILDNGEP
+3402 QSVYKWTLILDNSEP

-3428 ICCIRPEMFP
+3428 ICYIRPEMFP

-3450 LSTDLGACISDDRK
+3450 LSTDLEACISDDRK
-3464 DTGMTTDDTKQEES
+3464 DTGMTDDTKQEES

-3484 SHLMIEDISEL
+3484 SHLVIEDISEL
-3495 NLTKSQ
+3495 NLSKSQ
-3501 LSTIAM
+3501 LSTIAL
-3507 ACQSTLAIHQ
+3507 ACQSLLATLQ

-3533 FCHKISNIAAA
+3533 FCHKISNNTTAAA
-3544 AEEPADPTMAETTCL
+3544 AEGETSEQPMETSCL

-3567 TKMMDQ
+3567 T
-3573 SRGKKYPMVSV
+3573 RTEGRTKKYPMVNV
-3584 ATCAEILNFFS
+3584 PMCAEILNFFS
-3595 EVCTEGSMRD
+3595 EVCTEGCMRD
-3605 WLGSYEGSVFW
+3605 WLGSFEGSVFW

-3631 DGQIETN
+3631 EGQIETN
-3638 YSYLEDS
+3638 FSYLEDS

-3653 TACHPKNQETLTV
+3653 TACHPKNQDTLTV

-3673 KPASAK
+3673 KPTTGGK
-3679 TLKQSISGFTRRLV
+3679 NFKQSISGFTRRLV
-3693 LQLLLESERILVS
+3693 LQLLLESERILIS

-3715 REQSNAFISNHPSRR
+3715 CENGNILISNHPSRR

-3755 VFSNILPNTQSGGD
+3755 VFSNMMPNTQSGD
-3769 SKGSSAE
+3769 WRVVNVE
-3776 QITPSTSHITVSGN
+3776 QFNPSTSHATGN
-3790 GSASS
+3790 GSSSS
-3795 NGGTS
+3795 NGTS
-3800 TGGQNSSSSGK
+3800 TGGQNSSSNGK
-3811 YSSSKNDLFEMAL
+3811 YSSKNDLFEIAL

-3847 RNQAAALKAKEL
+3847 RNQAAAMKAKEL
-3859 LPLLRLRNEE
+3859 LPLLRLRNDD
-3869 SMSTNQM
+3869 SLNTNQM
-3876 TNCAQLMHASCPG
+3876 NNCAQLMHTACPG

-3927 PDDISDDT
+3927 PDDISDDS

-4114 VLNCLS
+4114 VLSCLS
-4120 IFTHHTQHIV
+4120 IFTHHSQGGPPPCV
-4130 PNVVEAAV
+4130 DSSAAV
-4138 ASVVLPPSDVPLPAQ
+4138 TVALPPQDAPANQQ
-4153 KASTPTGNAIG
+4153 KSSTPTGNAVG
-4164 GEESLT
+4164 GEENLT

-4224 DKFPQSSSDDPG
+4224 DKIPQGISDETSF
-4236 AYHEVCEDTPE
+4236 HETADITSE
-4247 LPSIFFE
+4247 LPPIFFD

-4261 IPALCSYLGNDSVL
+4261 IPALCSYLRNDSVL

-4300 VLLLQPQQNES
+4300 VTLLLPQHTENGNS
-4311 GSTISIATLL
+4311 ISIAMLL

-4332 SRLKFNKKS
+4332 SRLKFNKKTS
-4341 NSKGRVFMSCVD
+4341 AKGRVFVSCVD

-4373 VLRATNADKHPTTA
+4373 VLRATNADKLPSA
-4387 DDAGTIDRP
+4387 IDNCPSPERP
-4396 ISRSLEQRYMEI
+4396 MARSIEQRYMEI
-4408 MKKLQFDTYEMISE
+4408 MKKLQFDTFEMITD

-4437 NMRMSGDRYHPI
+4437 NMRMSGDRYHPV

-4619 IKNPNPCFKEVIHTH
+4619 IKNPNPCFKEVIHMH

-4690 EGLEDLECP
+4690 EGLEDLERP
-4699 FLATVPTSPKA
+4699 FMATMPTSPKA
-4710 SECGTQ
+4710 SECGTSGC
-4716 TSSGGSSGCPCPSSG
+4716 TSSA
-4731 GGNTSPTP
+4731 SPT
-4739 SQLPPLQA
+4739 QIPPLQA
-4747 MDTAVSSDGTTISD
+4747 METAVSSDTTLSD

>member
-1 MGDELKED
+1 MGDEQWLKED

-14 DADSTHIFYH
+14 DTESTHIIYH
-24 PNLNVILVFTK
+24 PHLNVILVFTK

-58 GEKISGRY
+58 GGRISGRY
-66 LPKQDKILLWNERNL
+66 LPKQDKILLFNDKNI

-104 DDIVRLELL
+104 DDTVRIELL
-113 YSEAMLFLQC
+113 YSEAVLFLQC

-172 SLKMVANNVLYQLKR
+172 SLKMVASNVLYQLKR

-220 GNAQRSLMF
+220 GNAQRCLMF

-263 GESGDDRA
+263 GETGDDRA

-325 NGFSIVSRGDDR
+325 SGFSIVSRGDDR
-337 NLMCTG
+337 NILCTG
-343 CVGGEVTV
+343 DISGEVSV
-351 WNIERNLKKILTFRV
+351 WNIERNLKKMLTFRV
-366 GTEENLLKA
+366 SGEENLVKS
-375 HSVYVLQKFAKI
+375 HSVYVLQKFTKI
-387 DMELNAIGTYYATNV
+387 DIELNAIGTFYATEQGIGG
-402 VVPPPSVPS
+402 VPGVSACGLVDE
-411 SSGTLMID
+411 GMT
-419 NFPKKKPPGMRNKMI
+419 KKMPLGVRQKMI

-446 SEMSASDARGTEM
+446 SEMCGSDVRGEEM

-478 NCMELDENEEDDE
+478 NCMELDESEEDDE
-491 ELFLVIYDIVDGNRE
+491 ELFLILYDILDSERDAVSE
-506 TMSSGDKA
+506 K
-514 PPEEPIILDTLQTH
+514 PPAEEPIILDSIQSPH
-528 GQGQDGGAMKKSS
+528 GQDGGAMKKSS
-541 LKSIELPERSDE
+541 LKSIELPERSDGG
-553 DAVKMFTDMATADD
+553 DTVKMFTDMSTADD
-567 LDNIPEGKDKID
+567 LDNIPEGGKGKTE
-579 PMEDDFFLETS
+579 MMVEEFFLETAY
-590 LLPANYKSKITVNG
+590 PPGKFKMKTTGNG
-604 TIDFGASPPAKS
+604 TIDFGASPPVKS
-616 IVKMPTKSHKDDINC
+616 SVKLPPKSQKDDINC

-643 SDSYRIAD
+643 SDSYKITD

-656 DEKFLLVVLRQ
+656 DEKYLLVVLRQ
-667 QMTREI
+667 QMTRDGQKE
-673 PKNPDKI
+673 PESP
-680 ITPDTEAPTSD
+680 ESEMGD
-691 VGECEKMEIGEEDT
+691 VGEDECEQMEIGEEEVT
-705 VGKEGDDKSQN
+705 TTKAGKSQN

-760 GYEMERKASS
+760 GYDTERKGNS

-787 KLLALSTLRTIS
+787 KLIALSTLRTIS
-799 EASIDGVKFIS
+799 EASIDGVKFVS

-870 VTHKRTASSG
+870 VTHKKTASSE
-880 STAPSTSTAGYSASH
+880 STAPSTSTAGYSAH
-895 QSDSSTNLIAHKSEL
+895 QTEAGTNLIAHKNDL
-910 SVNDLKL
+910 TMNDLKV

-1000 YQQCSNPPAIQ
+1000 YPQCSNPPAIQ

-1026 KAPATNVG
+1026 KAPNTNVG
-1034 NAPVDENIEFNL
+1034 NAPVDENVEFNL
-1046 NSSENPVLSVEY
+1046 NTSENPVLSVEY

-1080 EQSGTVTLTSP
+1080 EQGGTVTLTSP

-1118 TRVPVRKKGILRYLS
+1118 TR
-1133 FANHE
+1133 
-1138 TRCKSKKVPN
+1138 
-1148 ETSYSF
+1148 
-1154 SQEKSSKKSDK
+1154 
-1165 NSFYIGCDWLHEISI
+1165 GCDWLHEISI

-1212 KTACDPTVAMT
+1212 KMACDSSVPMT

-1238 MARYRSPR
+1238 MARYRSPK

-1266 EMHLSEFIKSC
+1266 EMHLSDFIKNC

-1300 HNMKYKKAPNSSFEE
+1300 HNMKYKKTPNSTFEE

-1320 ILECFPHITSIK
+1320 ILECFPHITNIK
-1332 YAGALRWFTLMIC
+1332 YAGSLRWFTLMIC

-1359 CLRLLLSVSKEMSN
+1359 CLRLLLSVAKEMSN
-1373 RFNAYSSLL
+1373 RFNPYSSLL
-1382 RSRFGLYGMPF
+1382 RSRFGLYGLPF

-1412 TTFASIVKS
+1412 ATFASIIKS

-1431 DLKNFFTSDGSELK
+1431 DLKNFFTNDGSELK

-1464 EVETLHYTCIAASE
+1464 EVEPLHYTCIGASE
-1478 ATRLENMDSISAA
+1478 ATRLENMDSMSAA

-1500 SNSVEQ
+1500 NNVEQ

-1518 GAKLENGIDES
+1518 GAKQENGVDES

-1549 KVKEPTQKMYADVMA
+1549 KIKESTQKLYADVM
-1564 SVSGVQSKDQT
+1564 SCVSGVQPKDQT

-1596 GSDFG
+1596 GSDL
-1601 GMDVEADSQYPDT
+1601 GMDVELDSPYLDS
-1614 RTKIKALGEKMQ
+1614 RTKMKALAEKMQ
-1626 QYMDETEESSNILPW
+1626 QYMDETEESNSILPW

-1664 YVILDFGM
+1664 YVVLDFGM

-1684 EDLASLFIDIWCFE
+1684 EDLVSLFIDIWCFE
-1698 EESDSIRLAVSADIG
+1698 EESDSIRLAVSSDIG

-1768 LSKYLKTKTS
+1768 LSKYLRTKTS
-1778 NLPAQLKILHSLFED
+1778 NLPAQLTILHALFED

-1802 SKLMELLDPLLSS
+1802 SKLIELLDPLLSS

-1820 SHMQAYLYRMKES
+1820 SHMQAYLYRVKEC
-1833 DDSLADHSKIINIYD
+1833 DDSLADHSKIITIYD

-1866 LEGALEENPTN
+1866 LEGALEENPVN
-1877 PRDAPRL
+1877 PKDAPRL
-1884 TMGDI
+1884 TMSEI

-1907 FVVEFGTLNTS
+1907 FVVEFGTLNS
-1918 AMAVAF
+1918 NAMAVAF
-1924 NQNACETIFNNLVI
+1924 NQHACETIFNNLVI
-1938 CSDTHMQLATCSFL
+1938 SSDTHMQLATCSFL

-1965 IANIFTVWYSSQNSK
+1965 IANIFTVWYSSQNSR

-2007 VIDAVLKTL
+2007 VIDAILKTL
-2016 AKFLAPLSTNYRMEF
+2016 AKFLAPLSNNFRMEF
-2031 SAEDQEQDGRND
+2031 AGGDDDQDGRND

-2071 KKDQSSARWD
+2071 KKDQSSVRWD

-2089 SRAKSQGSSSTRLFT
+2089 SRAKNQGSGNTRLFT
-2104 RSFKKRLY
+2104 RSFKKRFY
-2112 QNKIPCC
+2112 QNKIPS
-2119 TYSNDS
+2119 TSYSNDS
-2125 QFSIASMTSMAQ
+2125 QFALSHNPFLMQ
-2137 SPFAMHGQLMP
+2137 SQIMP

-2159 YKDIFLKKTMQGKT
+2159 FKDIFLKKTVQGKT
-2173 FPAYLIDASA
+2173 FPTYLIDASS

-2193 TTAAAAASSSAP
+2193 ATASTSAP
-2205 ASSTSSASQSAATPT
+2205 ASSTSSTSQGATPT
-2220 PVTTPLPPVVTKES
+2220 TPASTPLPPVVPKDS
-2234 LVDGNESPFE
+2234 LLDTNESPFE
-2244 RALRAIKPQNTII
+2244 RALRAIKPQNTVI

-2302 TAAQLQQLIRIA
+2302 TPAQLQQLIRIA

-2338 DRNFKCD
+2338 DRNFKGD
-2345 LEEGFSGGAQPM
+2345 LEEGFSGSTPM
-2357 DLGTV
+2357 ELANV
-2362 DSGSMDDSSL
+2362 DSGSMDDSL
-2372 DYVVDNEVMQ
+2372 DYVVDSEVMQ
-2382 CVLAKIETMQQ
+2382 CVLAKIETMQS
-2393 QTSTANKDISY
+2393 STVNKDVPY
-2404 ADALKTKL
+2404 ADAALKTKL

-2428 DIFDHGKNMMARKD
+2428 DIFDHGKNTVTRKD
-2442 NTSQNRT
+2442 TTNTKST
-2449 VFAVSYRSFFS
+2449 VFTVSYRSFFS

-2480 ITLRRLS
+2480 IALRRLS

-2495 ANWPPVAAD
+2495 ANWPPVPAD
-2504 GELFESNVDLPA
+2504 GEIFEATVELPP

-2528 EYSQGYPTHIMLIL
+2528 EYTQGYPTHIMLIL

-2556 NLEQILQMW
+2556 NLEQVLQMW

-2626 TNNFDWL
+2626 SNNFDWM
-2633 NAEYTLE
+2633 NAEYTSE
-2640 DLTQTQYN
+2640 DLNQSHYA
-2648 RMGTF
+2648 RMGSF

-2690 LLHELFKRLEVQTEK
+2690 LLHELFKRLEVQSEK

-2714 TLLMVLQSLIQPN
+2714 TLLRVLQSLIQPN

-2745 ELTSYQYEKTDL
+2745 ELISYQYEKTDL
-2757 GIAMSIIESVSHLV
+2757 GIAMSIIESVSFLV
-2771 YNNISNA
+2771 YNNISNT
-2778 ERMYCQKSMDNS
+2778 EKMYCQKSTDNS
-2790 KNYNTFGS
+2790 KNYNAFGNL
-2798 IFATV
+2798 FATV

-2808 TAKAKTVS
+2808 TAKTKSVS

-2827 STILVQTVLP
+2827 STILVQTALP
-2837 RDGDESSGGSEPL
+2837 RDGDEAGGSGDAL

-2866 NNEQNRVKVP
+2866 NSEQQNRAKVA

-2945 ASLPVLVVKPIY
+2945 ASQPVLVVRPIY
-2957 LFLNTTFHQ
+2957 QFLNTTFRQ
-2966 RALPKLQLS
+2966 ALPKLQLS

-2986 DSPATVSIFT
+2986 DAPATVAIFT

-3011 NRTMINMQ
+3011 NRSMVNMQ

-3034 APSSSAAASVSN
+3034 AQASNSANAN
-3046 GTKKSSQA
+3046 GNKKSSQA
-3054 VKSVDGLINFAP
+3054 NVKSVDGLINFAP

-3149 AMPPIPI
+3149 SMPPIPI
-3156 SQPMPTVGL
+3156 SQPMPTIGL

-3203 TTTFSDASK
+3203 TTTFSDINKSSLL
-3212 AAMVG
+3212 G
-3217 DQLMDEE
+3217 DHLMDEE

-3234 RVLAR
+3234 RVLGR
-3239 CFSVATYKN
+3239 CFIVASYKN
-3248 DETISNAVISAAANF
+3248 QETIANAVISAAANF

-3271 SLLNVAPQTSTIAL
+3271 SLLNVAPQTSTIAM
-3285 QNLETVLLK
+3285 QDLEVVLVK

-3335 HEDDFTRDRVEAMVM
+3335 HQDEFTRDRVEAMVN

-3382 TVHTRQ
+3382 TVHTKQ
-3388 LAANLEALITKELF
+3388 LAADLEGLITKELF
-3402 QSVYKWTLILDNGEP
+3402 QSVYKWTLILDNSEP

-3428 ICCIRPEMFP
+3428 ICCIKPEMFP

-3450 LSTDLGACISDDRK
+3450 LSTGLEACISDDRK
-3464 DTGMTTDDTKQEES
+3464 DTGMTDDTKQEES

-3484 SHLMIEDISEL
+3484 SHLVIEDISEL

-3501 LSTIAM
+3501 LSTIAL

-3533 FCHKISNIAAA
+3533 FCHKISNTTTSG
-3544 AEEPADPTMAETTCL
+3544 EESAETMETSCL

-3567 TKMMDQ
+3567 TKMD
-3573 SRGKKYPMVSV
+3573 SRTKKYPMVSV
-3584 ATCAEILNFFS
+3584 PTCAEILNFFS
-3595 EVCTEGSMRD
+3595 EICTEGSMRD
-3605 WLGSYEGSVFW
+3605 WLGSFEGSVFW
-3616 KPLLDILCNIRPLNA
+3616 KPLLDILCNIRPLNS

-3638 YSYLEDS
+3638 FSYLEDS

-3653 TACHPKNQETLTV
+3653 TACHPKNQDTLTV

-3673 KPASAK
+3673 KPNGGKS
-3679 TLKQSISGFTRRLV
+3679 LKQSISGFTRRLV
-3693 LQLLLESERILVS
+3693 LQLLLESERILIS
-3706 VHSDMSLHR
+3706 VKSDMSLHR
-3715 REQSNAFISNHPSRR
+3715 REQGNVLISNHPSRR
-3730 PNAHNLLF
+3730 PNTHNLLF

-3755 VFSNILPNTQSGGD
+3755 VFSNMLPSTQSTDAKAPNT
-3769 SKGSSAE
+3769 E
-3776 QITPSTSHITVSGN
+3776 QANPSTSHVTVSGN
-3790 GSASS
+3790 GSVSS
-3795 NGGTS
+3795 NGTS
-3800 TGGQNSSSSGK
+3800 TGGQNSSSSGGK
-3811 YSSSKNDLFEMAL
+3811 YSSKNDLFEMAL

-3859 LPLLRLRNEE
+3859 LPLLRLRNDE
-3869 SMSTNQM
+3869 SLNTNQM
-3876 TNCAQLMHASCPG
+3876 TNCAQLMHMACPG

-3905 HSSGVSLSTPCISLN
+3905 HSSGISLSTPCINLS

-3969 PDTPKSNA
+3969 PDTPKSNG
-3977 VHQEKDKSPPAS
+3977 VHQEKDKSPPTS

-4120 IFTHHTQHIV
+4120 IFTHHSQQSA
-4130 PNVVEAAV
+4130 PASGESSAS
-4138 ASVVLPPSDVPLPAQ
+4138 ASVILPQADVSVAAQ
-4153 KASTPTGNAIG
+4153 KTATPTGNAIG
-4164 GEESLT
+4164 GEENLT

-4198 ALLRQKNEEEH
+4198 ALLRQKYEEEH

-4224 DKFPQSSSDDPG
+4224 DKIPQGVNDEG
-4236 AYHEVCEDTPE
+4236 GYHETSDIAPE
-4247 LPSIFFE
+4247 LPPIFFE

-4261 IPALCSYLGNDSVL
+4261 IPALCSYLRNDSVL

-4300 VLLLQPQQNES
+4300 VSLLLPQQNEN
-4311 GSTISIATLL
+4311 GNTISIATLL

-4341 NSKGRVFMSCVD
+4341 SAKGRVFVSCVD

-4373 VLRATNADKHPTTA
+4373 VLRATNADKMPSTIEDAPT
-4387 DDAGTIDRP
+4387 IERP
-4396 ISRSLEQRYMEI
+4396 TSRSIEQRYMEI

-4437 NMRMSGDRYHPI
+4437 NMRMSGDRYHPV

-4690 EGLEDLECP
+4690 DGLEDLERP
-4699 FLATVPTSPKA
+4699 FMASVPSPKG
-4710 SECGTQ
+4710 SECGTSGG
-4716 TSSGGSSGCPCPSSG
+4716 TSSG
-4731 GGNTSPTP
+4731 SPT
-4739 SQLPPLQA
+4739 QLPPLQA
-4747 MDTAVSSDGTTISD
+4747 METAVSSDTTSLSD

>member
-1118 TRVPVRKKGILRYLS
+1118 TR
-1133 FANHE
+1133 
-1138 TRCKSKKVPN
+1138 
-1148 ETSYSF
+1148 
-1154 SQEKSSKKSDK
+1154 
-1165 NSFYIGCDWLHEISI
+1165 GCDWLHEISI

-3859 LPLLRLRNEE
+3859 LPLLRESFSRLRNEE